1 MAINSVGENLATN
14 GKIDYTE
21 PVKDKTVLGKD
32 DFMTLLL
39 VELQHQDPTEPMDS
53 EKILSQT
60 SQLATLESAENT
72 NKALENLS
80 ASLSSSQNFS
90 SISAIGK
97 TADLGSNAIAH
108 DEGSPSSFEVYYPQ
122 DIKTGTVEILDTE
135 GKVVGTID
143 IDMKDEEGETLDKRG
158 SGVYQFDWDGT
169 LSDGSSAGSGVYY
182 VTSSYT
188 NPDGQALTTR
198 MGTYPIE
205 AVRFEDGNALVKVG
219 SNYVPLDSVK
229 EVY

>member
-1 MAINSVGENLATN
+1 MAINSVGQNLATN
-14 GKIDYTE
+14 GEVQTATATE
-21 PVKDKTVLGKD
+21 NKTVLGKD

-60 SQLATLESAENT
+60 SQLATLEASENT
-72 NKALENLS
+72 NKALSDL
-80 ASLSSSQNFS
+80 ATSLNASQNFS

-108 DEGSPSSFEVYYPQ
+108 DEGSTSSFEVYFPQ
-122 DIKTGTVEILDTE
+122 EIQSGTIELLDSE
-135 GKVVGTID
+135 GQIVGTMPVEPD
-143 IDMKDEEGETLDKRG
+143 AAGTYR
-158 SGVYQFDWDGT
+158 FDWDGKLT
-169 LSDGSSAGSGVYY
+169 SGDAAGSGVYY
-182 VTSSYT
+182 VTSSYI
-188 NPDGQALTTR
+188 NPAGEAQTTR

-205 AVRFEDGNALVKVG
+205 AVRFENGAALVKVG
-219 SNYVPLDSVK
+219 SNYVPLDQVK

>member
-1 MAINSVGENLATN
+1 MAITSTGLNAATN
-14 GKIDYTE
+14 VDT
-21 PVKDKTVLGKD
+21 VASTAAVDKTVLGKD

-53 EKILSQT
+53 EKILTQT
-60 SQLATLESAENT
+60 SQLAGLESAENT
-72 NKALENLS
+72 NKALESLA
-80 ASLSSSQNFS
+80 ASLSASQNFS

-108 DEGSPSSFEVYYPQ
+108 DEGTPSSFEVYFPQ
-122 DIKTGTVEILDTE
+122 EIQAGTLEILDSE
-135 GKVVGTID
+135 GTIVSTMNVD
-143 IDMKDEEGETLDKRG
+143 PNPAGT
-158 SGVYQFDWDGT
+158 YQFDWDGT
-169 LSDGSSAGSGVYY
+169 LTNGNAAESGVYY

-188 NPDGQALTTR
+188 NPAGEAQTTR

-205 AVRFEDGNALVKVG
+205 AVRFENGSALVKVG
-219 SNYVPLDSVK
+219 SNYVPLENIV